1 MENSYGIGVT
11 NRYELFYVDEEG
23 SDPLET
29 LIQIKQKT
37 NKKVDTGKSQ
47 GPIAAGI
54 QQINKSAEKENK
66 SATLNKN
73 QTLDPLT
80 KPTRPIQNLKQ
91 KIVKDNQTVLESK
104 GKISR
109 DGKFFSCSF
118 FKKKKIKI
126 FFNHKKKLKKSH
138 VFTRPKKITGF

>member
-37 NKKVDTGKSQ
+37 NKKVETGKLSQ
-47 GPIAAGI
+47 GITQPG

-66 SATLNKN
+66 SAILNKN
-73 QTLDPLT
+73 QTQDQLT
-80 KPTRPIQNLKQ
+80 KSARPAGNLNK
-91 KIVKDNQTVLESK
+91 KTVKENQTVPESK
-104 GKISR
+104 GKVSR
-109 DGKFFSCSF
+109 DGKSGTPFF
-118 FKKKKIKI
+118 
-126 FFNHKKKLKKSH
+126 
-138 VFTRPKKITGF
+138 

>member
-37 NKKVDTGKSQ
+37 NKKVDTGKLQ
-47 GPIAAGI
+47 GTTQPAV

-73 QTLDPLT
+73 QNLDQLT
-80 KPTRPIQNLKQ
+80 KGTTRP
-91 KIVKDNQTVLESK
+91 
-104 GKISR
+104 
-109 DGKFFSCSF
+109 
-118 FKKKKIKI
+118 
-126 FFNHKKKLKKSH
+126 
-138 VFTRPKKITGF
+138 